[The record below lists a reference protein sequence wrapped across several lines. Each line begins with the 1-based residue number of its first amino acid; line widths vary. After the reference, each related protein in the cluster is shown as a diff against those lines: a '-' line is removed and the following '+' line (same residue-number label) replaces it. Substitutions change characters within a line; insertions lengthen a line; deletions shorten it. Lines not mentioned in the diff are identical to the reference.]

1 MGGMAVVGGP
11 HAIPRSPTTMLI
23 GIEVEFWLVDEEG
36 ALAVA
41 DDVAAACGDVD
52 LEMAKPIVEVK
63 TRPCASIEALTTELA
78 REIQRVLEIAREHDR
93 WLVPLGTPLC
103 SESHDHRSKAT
114 IEIQRAILGDDLDH
128 AGGCAGMHLHFEQT
142 AVADQLRALTALDP
156 AFAAVNT
163 TPYYE
168 GRRIGRCARP
178 HVYRR
183 RCYASLPDHGQLWRY
198 PDTDREWRE
207 RVRRRFGEF
216 ASRAAAN
223 GVDPGAVEDA
233 FCQSD
238 AVWSPVCLRD
248 DLGTV
253 EWRSPDAAALPEMCR
268 LAADATHLVET
279 AIDRGTTIV
288 TEADAGD
295 PSPTGRGGHDPGGEP
310 PVVVPEFD
318 RLQAIVDTAMDQGI
332 AADAVREHLRS
343 LGVEPDAYR
352 PLARR
357 IDGADGID
365 GDAARSIRLREA
377 RRLQADCR
385 RVLES
390 PPTTSA
396 ALDVE
401 CSIGPS

>member
-1 MGGMAVVGGP
+1 M
-11 HAIPRSPTTMLI
+11 HI

-36 ALAVA
+36 ALAPA
-41 DDVAAACGDVD
+41 DDVAAECGDVD

-63 TRPCASIEALTTELA
+63 TRPCASVEALTIALA
-78 REIQRVLEIAREHDR
+78 REIQRVLETAREHDR

-103 SESHDHRSKAT
+103 SESPDLRSKSEIA
-114 IEIQRAILGDDLDH
+114 IQRAVLGDDFDH

-142 AVADQLRALTALDP
+142 DVADQLRALTALDP

-163 TPYYE
+163 TPYYQ

-178 HVYRR
+178 RVYRR
-183 RCYASLPDHGQLWRY
+183 RCYESLPDHGRLWRY
-198 PDTDREWRE
+198 PDTEREWRE

-216 ASRAAAN
+216 ASRATAN
-223 GVDPGAVEDA
+223 GVDPDAVEDA
-233 FCQSD
+233 FCPSA

-268 LAADATHLVET
+268 LAADATRLVER
-279 AIDRGTTIV
+279 AVDRGTSIG
-288 TEADAGD
+288 ADADTGG
-295 PSPTGRGGHDPGGEP
+295 PSPAGRAGTDLDGKP
-310 PVVVPEFD
+310 PVVLPEFD
-318 RLQAIVDTAMDQGI
+318 RLQTIVDAAMDHGI
-332 AADAVREHLRS
+332 ADDAVREHLRS
-343 LGVEPDAYR
+343 IGVEPDAYR

-365 GDAARSIRLREA
+365 EDAARAIRLLEA
-377 RRLQADCR
+377 RRLQSDCR

-396 ALDVE
+396 DLDVE
-401 CSIGPS
+401 RSIGPT